1 MNKAKIKQLADEQ
14 ARAAETKKT
23 AAQRAPDA
31 AAASGRG
38 NGEPTGVT
46 SVEAFQ
52 ARIYAALVGGS
63 DFVRTQAGAADVCRI
78 AYRRSEI
85 AVEVW
90 LKERAKAKAEVRA

>member
-31 AAASGRG
+31 LAASGRG
-38 NGEPTGVT
+38 SGAPTGVT

-52 ARIYAALVGGS
+52 ARIYTALVGGS
-63 DFVRTQAGAADVCRI
+63 DFVRTQAGAAEVCRI

-90 LKERAKAKAEVRA
+90 LKERAKAEGRT